1 MAHDTEN
8 PDRAG
13 KDMDMTDTRRECS
26 ENGCTD
32 PALPGRRKCDTHA
45 KR

>member
-1 MAHDTEN
+1 MARDMEN

-32 PALPGRRKCDTHA
+32 PAEPGRQKCA
-45 KR
+45 KHTER